1 MFIFVLQY
9 DHIKNMATKSS
20 IAKNNKT
27 VAKKA
32 TTATSTIVMTA
43 KKSTKSKIPNASI
56 KTENARERTVG
67 VNPISSYPSMRQKL
81 DGMRIKRSYLIA
93 ILAAII
99 VLVVVYSIRGW
110 FVAALVNGQPIY
122 RLDVINQL
130 EQQYG
135 DQEMQSLVTQAL
147 IQQAASQR
155 HITVSQQEIN
165 SQITTIEN
173 NLKKQGETLDSAL
186 QQQHMT
192 RQQLTDQIVLQQ
204 EIQKMVGKVVVT
216 NQQVKDYMSQN
227 KGSLPAGTTTSQVN
241 QQLQQQE
248 LQQKEQQFVTDLQT
262 HAHITSWVDYYSG

>member
-1 MFIFVLQY
+1 
-9 DHIKNMATKSS
+9 MASKSV
-20 IAKNNKT
+20 KKT
-27 VAKKA
+27 
-32 TTATSTIVMTA
+32 TS
-43 KKSTKSKIPNASI
+43 KKSTANKTASNVAVKRTTSRKSPSVKMETP
-56 KTENARERTVG
+56 KEQTVG
-67 VNPISSYPSMRQKL
+67 VTPVSFSRPSFAKMQ
-81 DGMRIKRSYLIA
+81 IKRSY
-93 ILAAII
+93 ILAVIAAVI
-99 VLVVVYSIRGW
+99 VLIVVYSVRSW
-110 FVAALVNGQPIY
+110 FVAAVVNGQPIY
-122 RLDVINQL
+122 RFNVIGQL